1 MTQKDRI
8 TKITQLLKRDYPEV
22 MTPLLHKS
30 AFQLIVATML
40 SAQTLDATV
49 NKVTPTLFKKYK
61 TVEDFSKA
69 NPHDI
74 DKIIKI
80 VNYHRTK
87 SKNIVTM
94 SQKLLK
100 DHNGILPHTIEE
112 LTKLPGIGRKTA
124 NVLISEWFAKPLNQR
139 GNPTLIDPELKPGE
153 DIVVLPEGFVVDT
166 HVLRVSFRLKLTKNK
181 TPEKVEQDLM
191 KIFPRKEWNDMSL
204 RLIFHGRFR
213 CKARQNLCC
222 LDLDWSKLCT
232 CS

>member
-112 LTKLPGIGRKTA
+112 LTKLPGI
-124 NVLISEWFAKPLNQR
+124 
-139 GNPTLIDPELKPGE
+139 
-153 DIVVLPEGFVVDT
+153 
-166 HVLRVSFRLKLTKNK
+166 
-181 TPEKVEQDLM
+181 
-191 KIFPRKEWNDMSL
+191 
-204 RLIFHGRFR
+204 
-213 CKARQNLCC
+213 
-222 LDLDWSKLCT
+222 
-232 CS
+232 